1 MRKGVVFVY
10 LGWIGGA
17 YYHIC
22 HKRGGGTVYSF
33 CFEGGTFSFSIFFIS
48 TPFLSNL

>member
-10 LGWIGGA
+10 LGWIGG
-17 YYHIC
+17 HIIIFVI
-22 HKRGGGTVYSF
+22 RGGGTVYRF